1 MIDVSSLT
9 VESRRRL
16 ERLILAMP
24 SETAREAARQL
35 LAEKLTYGR
44 AVSLD
49 RMSALP
55 GYDRRPVSMRQF
67 LEDPEYM
74 GGIENLRPIVKQDLI
89 DLFDTGEN
97 YVVACLTGSIGWGK
111 STAISFAFAYMIYLL
126 SCMES
131 PAEYFGLMRGSEV
144 FLINQ
149 SVNLTLAKKVLFG
162 EIKAKIKQSPYFRQ
176 HFPPGPFESQLVF
189 PKNVTV
195 LPLASG
201 DTSALGLNVFGGCI
215 DEINFQ
221 PKVRG
226 GVRSRSV
233 NEVYDAGKKMFDA
246 IYRRLKSRFM
256 KTGGFIPGK
265 VMVVSS
271 SQYEDDFTEEM
282 RKQART
288 DRTIFFRSHS
298 LWESRTDLQS
308 DSTFKVEIEGALGR
322 PRILTGDESP
332 DELTGE
338 VIEVPSEFRLDF
350 EKDLIGAVPDIAGRP
365 TSATDPFLSDASFLR
380 GCIDSGRHVF
390 SANETTLQNGVRLI
404 AERLVRQDELGR
416 WQPLHYPKV
425 SRYAHIDYALSN
437 DECGIAVG
445 CAPHLV
451 PVERRDVV
459 TGAMETVHA
468 RGCTFDSFQKFRRQ
482 QAAAQARRCRRAFVR
497 RHRPRAVSGLAGGD
511 SRSATPLRVQAVLG
525 RGLAAGDRRRL

>member
-1 MIDVSSLT
+1 LTSWNAPVVAAACGWWPPFTLRTPSGESWNVS
-9 VESRRRL
+9 VCPPERRL
-16 ERLILAMP
+16 FGPHADPGSFVPRDERKR
-24 SETAREAARQL
+24 SNE
-35 LAEKLTYGR
+35 
-44 AVSLD
+44 
-49 RMSALP
+49 
-55 GYDRRPVSMRQF
+55 F
-67 LEDPEYM
+67 
-74 GGIENLRPIVKQDLI
+74 
-89 DLFDTGEN
+89 
-97 YVVACLTGSIGWGK
+97 GWGK
-111 STAISFAFAYMIYLL
+111 STAISFAFSYMIYLL
-126 SCMES
+126 SCLES

-226 GVRSRSV
+226 GTRSRSV

-271 SQYEDDFTEEM
+271 SQYEDDFTENM
-282 RKQART
+282 RRQART

-308 DSTFKVEIEGALGR
+308 DTTFKVEIGGALGR

-332 DELTGE
+332 CPQNRRARKRIHNRFDATSRLEL
-338 VIEVPSEFRLDF
+338 R
-350 EKDLIGAVPDIAGRP
+350 
-365 TSATDPFLSDASFLR
+365 R
-380 GCIDSGRHVF
+380 GPAYSSYAFPVSGTRSRSKWKSSISKETVGP
-390 SANETTLQNGVRLI
+390 TTL
-404 AERLVRQDELGR
+404 
-416 WQPLHYPKV
+416 PLNP
-425 SRYAHIDYALSN
+425 
-437 DECGIAVG
+437 
-445 CAPHLV
+445 
-451 PVERRDVV
+451 
-459 TGAMETVHA
+459 
-468 RGCTFDSFQKFRRQ
+468 Q
-482 QAAAQARRCRRAFVR
+482 QAACLCRA
-497 RHRPRAVSGLAGGD
+497 P
-511 SRSATPLRVQAVLG
+511 PI
-525 RGLAAGDRRRL
+525 